1 MIENMSTNKTLTS
14 KCAVHNTQSNI
25 LASRGYQCRVATE
38 RERVTTAKNKN

>member
-25 LASRGYQCRVATE
+25 LASRGSHSRVATE
-38 RERVTTAKNKN
+38 REGYHS